1 MSSTRSYHDEGPSP
15 SRPAEIIQLLCEAM
29 RFALAENAAR
39 EEKEEKKKERE
50 KGGGEKKGNSK
61 GRLSRRGWSR
71 RAKDANSIVSVIGNA
86 LCVLVSRVLM
96 MESRVDVRGG
106 GCMMTEETIQPP
118 LLII

>member
-50 KGGGEKKGNSK
+50 KRGEKKK
-61 GRLSRRGWSR
+61 ET
-71 RAKDANSIVSVIGNA
+71 A
-86 LCVLVSRVLM
+86 
-96 MESRVDVRGG
+96 RVDYRVGG
-106 GCMMTEETIQPP
+106 GAGGRKMRIA
-118 LLII
+118 